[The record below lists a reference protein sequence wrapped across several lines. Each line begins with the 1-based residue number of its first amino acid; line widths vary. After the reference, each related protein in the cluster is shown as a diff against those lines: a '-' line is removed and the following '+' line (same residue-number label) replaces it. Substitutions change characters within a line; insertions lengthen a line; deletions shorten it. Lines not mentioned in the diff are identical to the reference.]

1 MELSLSTENEIVASI
16 RQIVR
21 AVDMH
26 SRHLVEVFGL
36 TGPQVATL
44 QEAAR
49 LGPTP
54 VSALARSV
62 HLSPGTVSGIVQR
75 LERRELLQRERSD
88 ADRRTVLISITADG
102 RRVVDAAPSL
112 LQDRFREELERLE
125 DWERLM
131 ILSTLKRIA
140 RLMGAEQIAT
150 EPHLISDTV
159 SLPQGGDA
167 TIDADTLASR
177 LDTPSPIT
185 SECIDD
191 VSERNPMSEAP

>member
-1 MELSLSTENEIVASI
+1 VDSSLSTENEIVASI

-44 QEAAR
+44 QEVVR

-54 VSALARSV
+54 VTALARSV

-75 LERRELLQRERSD
+75 LERRGLLQRERSD
-88 ADRRTVLISITADG
+88 TDRRTVLISITVDG
-102 RRVVDAAPSL
+102 QRVVDAAPSL

-140 RLMGAEQIAT
+140 GLMGAEQIAT
-150 EPHLISDTV
+150 EPHLITDTV
-159 SLPQGGDA
+159 SLPQGGEA
-167 TIDADTLASR
+167 TIDADALASK
-177 LDTPSPIT
+177 LDTPTPVT
-185 SECIDD
+185 PDGIDD
-191 VSERNPMSEAP
+191 ASERNPMSEAP